1 MRPGI
6 LSFGAVQ
13 GRRRLTVA
21 QHGAGH
27 LLTGLFAGG
36 GVHEE
41 VLDEHDV
48 LRVALT
54 A

>member
-6 LSFGAVQ
+6 LSFSAAQ

-21 QHGAGH
+21 QHGADH
-27 LLTGLFAGG
+27 LFTGLLAGD